1 MTFRVPIIPS
11 LFALFLAGQSALSA
25 QSADERARAI
35 VSRMT
40 LDEKIQELHGVTR
53 SRTEARTV
61 AAVPRLGIPP
71 LRITNGPAGI
81 GNGGPGHEGPATAL
95 PAPIS
100 LAATWDPELALLY
113 GKVQGA
119 EARDLAN
126 DLLEA
131 PDINIARLPQGGRT
145 FEGFG
150 EDPYL
155 VGRISVA
162 NIRGIQSEQVIANV
176 KHYVANN
183 QEEGRHNMNEVIG
196 ERALR
201 EIYLPAF
208 EASVKDG
215 HSASVMCAY
224 PAVNGA
230 YSCESEF
237 LLKQVLRREW
247 GFQGFVTPDY
257 LAVHNMVPAVL
268 AGLDVDALRGEEGL
282 FAAKDL
288 KPAIES
294 GKVPIAVVDDMLIR
308 RFRTMMELG
317 VWDHPA
323 RLQPIPEKK
332 DGMDARKIARQGMV
346 LLKNQGGIL
355 PLNALALHSVALIGP
370 YAMKASTGGGGSSAV
385 HAIYTVDPIE
395 GLQARLGP
403 KVTIQLVDGSDL
415 TKASEAARSA
425 DVAVVMVGDH
435 ASEGHDQDIAL
446 SGNQD
451 RLVEAVAAAN
461 PHTVVVLKTG
471 SAILMPWLD
480 KVPAILD
487 AWYPGEEDGNA
498 VADVLFGDVN
508 PSGKLPITFPRSV
521 SDTPCTTPAQYPGDA
536 KVDGYDR
543 VAHYT
548 EGILVGYRWYDS
560 RSIEPLFPFGYG
572 LSYTTFSFGK
582 LSISSTHFPPDNPSQ
597 TLAVDFDIA
606 NTGTRAGAEVAQL
619 YTGKPSSIAV
629 PEPPKELVGFQ
640 KVDLQPGQTRR
651 VHLTLDAR
659 SLSHWDADTHGWK
672 IAPGTYRIMVGSSSR
687 DIKLL
692 GQVTVP
698 ASEK

>member
-1 MTFRVPIIPS
+1 MASRIPIILS
-11 LFALFLAGQSALSA
+11 LSASFLAGQGALPA
-25 QSADERARAI
+25 QTADQRARAI

-53 SRTEARTV
+53 TPTEARVV
-61 AAVPRLGIPP
+61 AGIPRLAIPP
-71 LRITNGPAGI
+71 LRITNGPAGV

-100 LAATWDPELALLY
+100 LAATWDPELAWLY
-113 GKVQGA
+113 GKIQGV

-131 PDINIARLPQGGRT
+131 PDINIARTPQGGRT
-145 FEGFG
+145 FESFG

-155 VGRISVA
+155 AGRISVA
-162 NIRGIQSEQVIANV
+162 NIRGIQNQHVIANV
-176 KHYVANN
+176 KHYAANN
-183 QEEGRHNMNEVIG
+183 QEEGRHNMNETID

-208 EASVKDG
+208 EASVKEG
-215 HSASVMCAY
+215 PSASVMCAY

-257 LAVHNMVPAVL
+257 LAVHNMERAVA
-268 AGLDVDALRGEEGL
+268 AGLDVDALRGEEGF
-282 FAAKDL
+282 FAAKYL

-294 GKVPIAVVDDMLIR
+294 GKVPIPVVDDMLIR

-317 VWDHPA
+317 VWDNPA
-323 RLQPIPEKK
+323 TLQPIPEKQ
-332 DGMDARKIARQGMV
+332 DGADALRIAERSMV

-355 PLNALALHSVALIGP
+355 PLDPSSLHSIALIGP
-370 YAMKASTGGGGSSAV
+370 YAAKASTGGGGSSSV
-385 HAIYTVDPIE
+385 RAIYTVAPAQ
-395 GLQARLGP
+395 GLQTRLGP
-403 KVTIQLVDGSDL
+403 KVAIQLLDGSDL
-415 TKASEAARSA
+415 AKAAEAAKSA
-425 DVAVVMVGDH
+425 GVAIVMVGDH
-435 ASEGHDQDIAL
+435 ESEGHDHEIAL

-461 PHTVVVLKTG
+461 PRTVVVLKDG
-471 SAILMPWLD
+471 SAVLMPWLD
-480 KVPAILD
+480 QVPAILD

-498 VADVLFGDVN
+498 VAAVLFGDVN
-508 PSGKLPITFPRSV
+508 PSGKLPLTFPRRA
-521 SDTPCTTPAQYPGDA
+521 SDTACPAPAQYPGDA

-548 EGILVGYRWYDS
+548 EGIFVGYRWFDAKPV
-560 RSIEPLFPFGYG
+560 EPLFPFGYG
-572 LSYTTFSFGK
+572 LSYTTFSFRK
-582 LSISSTHFPPDNPSQ
+582 LSVSSRRFSPDNPAE
-597 TLAVDFDIA
+597 TLGVDFDVT
-606 NTGTRAGAEVAQL
+606 NTGKREGAEVAQL
-619 YTGKPSSIAV
+619 YIGKPSSSAV
-629 PEPPKELVGFQ
+629 PEPPKELAGFQ
-640 KVDLQPGQTRR
+640 KVDLQPGQTRH

-659 SLSHWDADTHGWK
+659 SFSHWDSGTHSWK
-672 IAPGTYRIMVGSSSR
+672 IGPGTYRIMIGASSR
-687 DIKLL
+687 DIRLTS
-692 GQVTVP
+692 QVTVR
-698 ASEK
+698 SK